1 MILSSTIGIIADD
14 LTGANDTAL
23 QFFLKGSNTE
33 ILLDY
38 SDELQNHVNVGTWAI
53 STESRNIDKNDA
65 AKIVYDSALIL
76 KEKLNVEHF
85 YKKIDS
91 TLRGNITYEIF
102 AALEATGK
110 DAAMVSPAFVQEGRI
125 TIGGYQLSKG
135 VPIERTDAA
144 RDPGAP
150 IYESYVPDILKK
162 QLGDNAKNMVDS
174 IELNVVAKGAGP
186 IAQKIT
192 ELVEA
197 GKKIIVVDCVSTV
210 DFEQI
215 VLAMQKSPYDLL
227 PCGSAGLAQALASHW
242 LEEIKVNK
250 ATKKVPRLPKLI
262 LSGSATTLSALQL
275 QKLENEDDFSNKSYF
290 LCLTLKDI
298 INGVSENIVRRVL
311 DNLVQDNIVAVHVC
325 GVLEEVKN
333 EEGKNILIDE
343 GITKE
348 ALSKRITKYLAEL
361 VLEIKKQAEFILIT
375 IGGETSRACCSA
387 IESKYLQVADAILP
401 AIPLC
406 LDSSAQLVV
415 TKSGNLGTT
424 STLVE
429 IIQYL
434 EHHENV

>member
-110 DAAMVSPAFVQEGRI
+110 DAAIVAPAFVQEGRI

-375 IGGETSRACCSA
+375 IGGETSRACCSV